1 MGIVIYRS
9 ETALRGGLRCLDSLR
24 PIESSD
30 TCEDGDKSYYVEEC
44 WDDPISR
51 LAMGSWIWCMVWN
64 VPGASGTVKKFFL
77 LF

>member
-44 WDDPISR
+44 
-51 LAMGSWIWCMVWN
+51 
-64 VPGASGTVKKFFL
+64 
-77 LF
+77 